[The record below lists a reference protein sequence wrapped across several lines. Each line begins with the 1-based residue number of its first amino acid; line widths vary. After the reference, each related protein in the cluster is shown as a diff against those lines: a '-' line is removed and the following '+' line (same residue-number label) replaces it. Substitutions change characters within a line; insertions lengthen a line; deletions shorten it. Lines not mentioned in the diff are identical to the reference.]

1 MSPLV
6 TTIEHMFERLENILS
21 QLQALVEGFD
31 ASGLDRAQSLELY
44 ERLCVGERMMHAAKA
59 LAGKQLA
66 DCRAWYETGYK
77 STAHF
82 MAATAGTTIS
92 HQCHMLEVADLLPEL
107 PETDKAF
114 RSGALTEEEVID
126 LAFAAALDPDS
137 EEGLLVLAE
146 AA

>member
-1 MSPLV
+1 
-6 TTIEHMFERLENILS
+6 MFERLENILS
-21 QLQALVEGFD
+21 QLQAFVEGFD

-82 MAATAGTTIS
+82 MAATAGTTS
-92 HQCHMLEVADLLPEL
+92 RTSATCSRSPTCSPGYPRPTRPSAPE
-107 PETDKAF
+107 
-114 RSGALTEEEVID
+114 R
-126 LAFAAALDPDS
+126 
-137 EEGLLVLAE
+137 
-146 AA
+146 